1 MRLFRFSTR
10 HRYKSKRKFQIRK
23 ILTRPSSVKPIDKV
37 SHIEII
43 LKRVSK
49 LVVRR
54 IVRFQE
60 LTGCTP

>member
-23 ILTRPSSVKPIDKV
+23 ILTRPSSIKPIDKV

-49 LVVRR
+49 LLYE
-54 IVRFQE
+54 E
-60 LTGCTP
+60 LYDSKN

>member
-49 LVVRR
+49 LLYE
-54 IVRFQE
+54 E
-60 LTGCTP
+60 LYDSKN